1 MASLSQTDC
10 ADPTQEA
17 APRAMTRCEC
27 AEVSFAEIA
36 RRVQEEG
43 RTVDEICHGTGCGR
57 TCTACLPDLTRYLAG
72 R

>member
-1 MASLSQTDC
+1 MATLSQAGC
-10 ADPTQEA
+10 GDPTQEA
-17 APRAMTRCEC
+17 APRTMTRCEC

-43 RTVDEICHGTGCGR
+43 RTVDEVCHRTGCGR
-57 TCTACLPDLTRYLAG
+57 TYTACLPDLARYLAG